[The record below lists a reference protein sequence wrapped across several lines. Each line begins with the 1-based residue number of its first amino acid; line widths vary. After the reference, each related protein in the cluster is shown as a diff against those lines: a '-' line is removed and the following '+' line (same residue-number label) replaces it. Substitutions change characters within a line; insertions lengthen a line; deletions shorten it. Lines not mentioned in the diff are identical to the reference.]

1 MTRTTAFLV
10 VVVTI
15 TTLTFGTCNAE
26 AGKHGRMMKGGMRG
40 HMMGERG
47 HMDKVSVKRHRLYM
61 RGGLPAEYAGK
72 TNPYKPTPDL
82 IKRGEEIYMQ
92 QCKACHGESGRGDGP
107 AAKGL
112 DPKPSDLS
120 FIMKRHIATD
130 EYLFWTIAEGGKPI
144 GSTMPAY
151 KGILSEKDIWAVI
164 LYLRDRFGR

>member
-1 MTRTTAFLV
+1 MKGRVASFIASVITLATFL
-10 VVVTI
+10 
-15 TTLTFGTCNAE
+15 GACNAE
-26 AGKHGRMMKGGMRG
+26 AGRHGRMMGGGMRG
-40 HMMGERG
+40 RMMSEMG

-130 EYLFWTIAEGGKPI
+130 EYLFWTISEGGKPI
-144 GSTMPAY
+144 GSAMPAY
-151 KGILSEKDIWAVI
+151 KDILSEKDRWAVI